1 MEGRRIANLL
11 APAGEQV
18 VNDGEEEREEQG
30 IDDVQ
35 RKRQLRV
42 CFLLFDCFGMNR
54 FGSGNR
60 SPADFH
66 FRGKWRRPAEEDPR
80 ADS

>member
-1 MEGRRIANLL
+1 MERRRVANFL
-11 APAGEQV
+11 APTGEQV

-42 CFLLFDCFGMNR
+42 RSFLFYCFAIKR

-60 SPADFH
+60 SPADLH
-66 FRGKWRRPAEEDPR
+66 IHG
-80 ADS
+80 